1 MHVQT
6 LSKTPTPGKSRN
18 LPNRILRAFDNA
30 KHIIGLPRGVKD
42 TLAELCRFVKQ
53 NDPFVTIFAT
63 KKTIGER
70 IGAHE
75 RTVHRHIACLIEKG
89 LVEVLEQER
98 KSHNGKFA
106 VSRIKLTRNA
116 AELLGLIQPI
126 APIENTL
133 PHDKIAPG
141 HTLTEPTISNNQPP
155 TSINGLPADLSHLTG
170 QGMQREGIFKLMGM
184 ATAKQQRLSDIVTV
198 EQHKLQSMRGGGLF
212 GYLSKL
218 INGKKDYAY
227 AARLLRENTAKK
239 ELEVATENQLRHVRE
254 SLKSKTFTNAGQNVI
269 YIIDRKAEFAQITS
283 AQRSATAPIR
293 DLLEWKNKLEAG
305 ELIIATPELESIAMK
320 NIDRI
325 KAYNR
330 EQTRKQ
336 AFERFHGRKM
346 TDADNLPGGAARSAV
361 PPLEFK
367 EIVESRSEQ
376 QVNAAIE
383 KLPKGREWNVSAM
396 LTMLKNKAPQSQ
408 PTPEPFLAQS
418 V

>member
-75 RTVHRHIACLIEKG
+75 RTVHRHIAYLIQKG
-89 LVEVLEQER
+89 LVEVLAQER

-106 VSRIKLTRNA
+106 VSRIKLTKNA

-126 APIENTL
+126 SQIENTV
-133 PHDKIAPG
+133 PHDKIADG
-141 HTLTEPTISNNQPP
+141 HTLTEPTNSNNQPP

-170 QGMQREGIFKLMGM
+170 QGLQREGVFKLMGM

-198 EQHKLQSMRGGGLF
+198 ERHKLQNMRGGGLF

-218 INGKKDYAY
+218 INGEKDYAY
-227 AARLLRENTAKK
+227 TARLLRESMAKK
-239 ELEVATENQLRHVRE
+239 ELEAATEKQLRHVRE
-254 SLKSKTFTNAGQNVI
+254 ALKSKTFTNVGQNVI
-269 YIIDRKAEFAQITS
+269 YMIDRKAEFVQIVS
-283 AQRSATAPIR
+283 AKRSATAPIC
-293 DLLEWKNKLEAG
+293 DLIEWQNRLAAG
-305 ELIIATPELESIAMK
+305 ELIMSTPELEALVMK

-325 KAYNR
+325 KTYNR

-336 AFERFHGRKM
+336 TFERFYGKTM
-346 TDADNLPGGAARSAV
+346 STGDNLSKENTKNILPSHEFVIAV
-361 PPLEFK
+361 K
-367 EIVESRSEQ
+367 SRSEQ
-376 QVNAAIE
+376 QVEEAIE
-383 KLPKGREWNVSAM
+383 KMPKGRAWNVSTM
-396 LTMLKNKAPQSQ
+396 LAMLKNKAQPLQS
-408 PTPEPFLAQS
+408 TAEPFFPRS